1 MPEEEK
7 RKSDFAEKLSNW
19 ATAFRDGIIVLLLLL
34 LLLFPSC
41 VNSQLEKAGFTEADI
56 AGFHWEKELQ
66 EMSEQTEEAQEQVQ
80 LVEESIDSIRRSL
93 ITIADDVRSPE
104 IRAQVDQLAVRLD
117 SSLVNVRSVDRD
129 LKASMRVQEEILER
143 VPERG
148 SIKRRIE

>member
-1 MPEEEK
+1 M
-7 RKSDFAEKLSNW
+7 
-19 ATAFRDGIIVLLLLL
+19 V
-34 LLLFPSC
+34 
-41 VNSQLEKAGFTEADI
+41 
-56 AGFHWEKELQ
+56 
-66 EMSEQTEEAQEQVQ
+66 
-80 LVEESIDSIRRSL
+80 